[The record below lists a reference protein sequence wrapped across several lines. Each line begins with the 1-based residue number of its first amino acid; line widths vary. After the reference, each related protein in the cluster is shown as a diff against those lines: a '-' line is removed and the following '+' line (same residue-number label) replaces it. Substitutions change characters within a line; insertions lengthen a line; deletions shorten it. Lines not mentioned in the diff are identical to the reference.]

1 MGLFSSKKIITVSST
16 LYNMAGDEDDQPDFL
31 KGALFGAVMA
41 DSPSL
46 ADEITGSYFE
56 GPGQK
61 QLQFFRFCQQV
72 NYSEMPTASVVN
84 SNPLDSTI
92 VGGQIPLTSVPPA
105 PTGLEIYAYQAF
117 VADGD
122 FEPWIEKWILANY
135 PERISEEWLGEY
147 EPSTET
153 FSIEFPN
160 NDFFSFPNDGSEVP
174 LFSSLKRYVV
184 AKYIE
189 FSEDY
194 EDDIIEGTPTTG
206 ETSLPDVTGWDQ
218 ISDTSTF
225 TNVTLQRTRTT
236 VKSYNNGD
244 PDVTTEDAVDAD
256 ISDTLNTAEEVYTQD
271 VVVSQNGIEMQGER
285 QWWYFT
291 GTDTVVGGYSNTVV
305 TQNDLGG
312 GVIETVTST
321 TTGEQVQETWT
332 TQYDTQDLFIGKQYG
347 PEQIFIYEVGT
358 GNSTLDDLVNE
369 SDASGF
375 QEFFPFVPVRI
386 NNVSIT
392 NPVYENLY
400 DENSNIYRRGFPG
413 KQFSELV
420 DIVEDNP
427 SLEDIDYAYLCWGT
441 SLNAKDN
448 TAKMYTYDFFK
459 KLIPFQRGGSGSVI
473 SEFIDRVTNYNQAL
487 QALELW
493 EQIYGDQNEEIAWRD
508 ISSRP
513 TIPTLNLPPTNTIRL
528 RDGGI
533 GIDYRITWIHAEE
546 EQFNGTFEV
555 LPNIDARIKD
565 CKMEVGSSITWQERQ
580 TYNTRAGEDIQYIT
594 NTIPSMKIYRQIDES
609 TYRVMTIWGLVSQ
622 NYIYGGKAVTI
633 TSTEALN
640 DSEESGF
647 LVPLHYPT
655 MLDMNIVDY
664 TQLCTSNSHILF
676 NSYEVTKQKWYQRSL
691 FKIFLVIAI
700 IIIAVVVFPGAFAGG
715 GGILGGNLAVGT
727 ALGLTGTAALVAGVV
742 ANYIAAI
749 IIAEVLK
756 IVGTE
761 LFGEK
766 WGALF
771 AVIAGFALGATISGT
786 SLFSAEGLLGLG
798 NSLANGYAGWV
809 QGDIAEMQEDWED
822 DNQSYEERIKY
833 IQDLIEGLDGNNDLN
848 FDPRFFTQ
856 GQRGNRRSDGY
867 TMETAEQ
874 FIRRTTMTGGD
885 VVELTHSMVFDYV
898 DIARTL
904 PRNV

>member
-16 LYNMAGDEDDQPDFL
+16 LYNMAGDEDDRPDFL
-31 KGALFGAVMA
+31 KGTLFGAVMA

-72 NYSEMPTASVVN
+72 NYSVMPTASVVN

-92 VGGQIPLTSVPPA
+92 VGGQIPLSPVPPA
-105 PTGLEIYAYQAF
+105 PAGLQISAYQAF
-117 VADGD
+117 VSDGD
-122 FEPWIEKWILANY
+122 FEPWIEKWILANH
-135 PERISEEWLGEY
+135 PERIGEEWLGEY

-153 FSIEFPN
+153 FSVEFPN
-160 NDFFSFPNDGSEVP
+160 NDFFSFPNDGSVVP

-189 FSEDY
+189 FAEED
-194 EDDIIEGTPTTG
+194 EGDIIEGTPTTG

-218 ISDTSTF
+218 VSDTATF

-244 PDVTTEDAVDAD
+244 PDVTTENAVDAD
-256 ISDTLNTAEEVYTQD
+256 VSDTLNTAEETYTRD
-271 VVVSQNGIEMQGER
+271 IMISQNGIEMQGER

-321 TTGEQVQETWT
+321 TTGEQVEETWT

-347 PEQIFIYEVGT
+347 PEQIFIYEIGT
-358 GNSTLDDLVNE
+358 GNAVLDGLVDE
-369 SDASGF
+369 TDASGF

-392 NPVYENLY
+392 EPVYEDLY
-400 DENSNIYRRGFPG
+400 DENAQIYRRGFPG
-413 KQFSELV
+413 KRFSELV
-420 DIVEDNP
+420 DTVEDNP
-427 SLEDIDYAYLCWGT
+427 SLADIDYAYLCWGT

-448 TAKMYTYDFFK
+448 AAKMYTYDFFK
-459 KLIPFQRGGSGSVI
+459 KLIPFQKGGSGSAMSDFEARI
-473 SEFIDRVTNYNQAL
+473 AAYDQAVADL
-487 QALELW
+487 AAW
-493 EQIYGDQNEEIAWRD
+493 ESQYGNDNMETYVWQD
-508 ISSRP
+508 IPPRP
-513 TIPTLNLPPTNTIRL
+513 TIPSLDPPPTNTIRL
-528 RDGGI
+528 RDGSI

-565 CKMEVGSSITWQERQ
+565 CKMVVGSNVTWQERQ
-580 TYNTRAGEDIQYIT
+580 TYNTRDGEDIRYIT

-633 TSTEALN
+633 SSTDALN
-640 DSEESGF
+640 DPDESGF

-655 MLDMNIVDY
+655 ML
-664 TQLCTSNSHILF
+664 HH
-676 NSYEVTKQKWYQRSL
+676 R
-691 FKIFLVIAI
+691 
-700 IIIAVVVFPGAFAGG
+700 
-715 GGILGGNLAVGT
+715 
-727 ALGLTGTAALVAGVV
+727 
-742 ANYIAAI
+742 
-749 IIAEVLK
+749 
-756 IVGTE
+756 
-761 LFGEK
+761 
-766 WGALF
+766 
-771 AVIAGFALGATISGT
+771 
-786 SLFSAEGLLGLG
+786 
-798 NSLANGYAGWV
+798 
-809 QGDIAEMQEDWED
+809 
-822 DNQSYEERIKY
+822 
-833 IQDLIEGLDGNNDLN
+833 
-848 FDPRFFTQ
+848 
-856 GQRGNRRSDGY
+856 
-867 TMETAEQ
+867 
-874 FIRRTTMTGGD
+874 
-885 VVELTHSMVFDYV
+885 
-898 DIARTL
+898 
-904 PRNV
+904 